1 MFPLLVCCLFVSP
14 SCGWELL
21 SSQCSRLRSSCCEYS
36 WSCLKIC
43 CHLCSSMLLV
53 VDLLLPVLGGR
64 SSSLQ
69 GSFILPFVSGRSGV
83 KDPVV
88 SFSYVTCVIFMNPCS
103 ISAGVCVGDSSSG
116 AGVVVGCPL
125 GIVDGGMSQAVV
137 VG

>member
-36 WSCLKIC
+36 CSRLKIC
-43 CHLCSSMLLV
+43 FHLWSSILLV
-53 VDLLLPVLGGR
+53 VDSLLLVLGGR

-69 GSFILPFVSGRSGV
+69 GSFILPFVGGRSGG
-83 KDPVV
+83 KDPLV
-88 SFSYVTCVIFMNPCS
+88 SFLYVTCVIFINPCS
-103 ISAGVCVGDSSSG
+103 ISAGVCVGVSLSG
-116 AGVVVGCPL
+116 GGEVVGCPL
-125 GIVDGGMSQAVV
+125 GVADVGLSLAVV